1 MFQKIKTGDIE
12 LQGPCEKSI
21 DLTHKILDQNKA
33 ILDMNASLLKSI
45 QSPVFSIDCDLSQTG
60 SAYVSNEGEENDRRT
75 RK

>member
-33 ILDMNASLLKSI
+33 IYRIGFTN
-45 QSPVFSIDCDLSQTG
+45 
-60 SAYVSNEGEENDRRT
+60 YVTPFKIYAGKGTLIGEVEPLNVDYY
-75 RK
+75 KDSDNN